1 MSAASDGK
9 ANAIMEDVRRFF
21 ICALVMS
28 LRLAPISAATLERL
42 SLDDMITQSTS
53 IVRGKVVSEACI
65 LHGPLIYTHYKIQVT
80 ERYKG
85 TGAATEEFIVPGGKF
100 NGSTQDVAGAPD
112 FSNGQEY
119 VLFLWKGPSGNTQ
132 VIGLTQGVFTLPASA
147 GADPT
152 ATRKPSTELMLD
164 RATGQAVKD
173 EKLSLR
179 LSELKTRIKTVV
191 KGSAQ

>member
-1 MSAASDGK
+1 MSTASDGT
-9 ANAIMEDVRRFF
+9 ARAIMEGVRRFF
-21 ICALVMS
+21 MCVLAMAIGLVP
-28 LRLAPISAATLERL
+28 LSAATLERL
-42 SLDDMITQSTS
+42 SLDDMIAQSTS
-53 IVRGKVVSEACI
+53 IVRGKVVSEASI

-85 TGAATEEFIVPGGKF
+85 TGTATEEFMVPGGRL
-100 NGSTQDVAGAPD
+100 NGSTQEVAGAPD
-112 FSNGQEY
+112 FATGREY

-132 VIGLTQGVFTLPASA
+132 VIGLTQGVFTLPGNG

-152 ATRKPSTELMLD
+152 ATRTPSTELMLD

-173 EKLSLR
+173 ERLSLR